1 MKVNAINTVYSRPM
15 VKKQQKTMGLKQ
27 DTPVQQADSIS
38 FKGIKNA
45 ARGGG
50 LGILVGAIV
59 GSIFLPG
66 LGTAAGAATMAAI
79 VGGVGAVR
87 GAMEDDKNNMF
98 KDPE

>member
-1 MKVNAINTVYSRPM
+1 MKVSAITSSYQ
-15 VKKQQKTMGLKQ
+15 KQILKNSKNNNLKQ
-27 DTPVQQADSIS
+27 DVPAEQLQSDTVS

-50 LGILVGAIV
+50 LGVLVGAIV

-87 GAMEDDKNNMF
+87 GAMESDKNNIL
-98 KDPE
+98 KD